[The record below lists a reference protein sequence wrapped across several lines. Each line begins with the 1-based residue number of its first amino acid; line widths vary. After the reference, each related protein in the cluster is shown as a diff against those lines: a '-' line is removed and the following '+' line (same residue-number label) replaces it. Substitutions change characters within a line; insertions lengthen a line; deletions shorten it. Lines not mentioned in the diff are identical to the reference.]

1 MKRTVQLAVVVLL
14 VGLLGVLA
22 FGGPRKVLV
31 QALKPGLSLSID
43 KGCGAVYQHGD
54 HLNITVRSD
63 KSGYL
68 TIFDFT
74 PDKHVQVIF
83 PNKYYKDNNVEANT
97 DYSIPGDLLPFQLV
111 IAPPDGE
118 EVLCAVITHKPYDLI
133 PGKVYNFED
142 IFPQISDR
150 DEATAESLAQ
160 RLKVV
165 PSDNWSAVAM
175 CHFYVGKHSSS
186 PVGTGWALFIGV
198 DDYDE
203 TRFTGDDSNVYY
215 FPKLKYCVKG
225 AQEMAA
231 ELQPMFPTQRMILN
245 HGVTHDAVQ
254 QAITGWL
261 SQAPE
266 DSTVLIYY
274 SGHGSRTPD
283 TNGDEIDG
291 YDETL
296 VPWDY
301 GSKHKFIVDDEI
313 HRWLSMLKANKVILI
328 FDSCHSGTME
338 RGVYTARRISTA
350 PGARAIDPPLTD
362 GLVSD
367 LVPTAGSRGTWW
379 KDFVITA
386 CKPNESA
393 YESSVLQNGALTYY
407 LLEALKGKGDVNGDG
422 WVTTQE
428 AYQYA
433 ANKVPLE
440 FPKQHPQV
448 ADTIKEAVRLSKV
461 E

>member
-1 MKRTVQLAVVVLL
+1 MKRTYKLAVVAVIVILFSVLT
-14 VGLLGVLA
+14 LA
-22 FGGPRKVLV
+22 GTRQVLV
-31 QALKPGLSLSID
+31 QSLKPGLSLSVN

-54 HLNITVRSD
+54 LLNITARSNQA
-63 KSGYL
+63 GYL

-83 PNKYYKDNNVEANT
+83 PNKYYTNNHIDGNK

-111 IAPPDGE
+111 IAPPDGQ
-118 EVLCAVITHKPYDLI
+118 EVLYAVITKKPYELI
-133 PGKVYNFED
+133 PGKTYNFED

-165 PSDNWSAVAM
+165 PSDNWSAVAI
-175 CHFYVGKHSSS
+175 CHFYVGQEPSAALGS
-186 PVGTGWALFIGV
+186 GWALFIGV
-198 DDYDE
+198 DDYDQ
-203 TRFTGDDSNVYY
+203 TQFAGADGNKYY

-231 ELQPMFPTQRMILN
+231 TLQPMFPTQRVILN

-254 QAITGWL
+254 QAITSWL
-261 SQAPE
+261 AQAPE
-266 DSTVLIYY
+266 GSTVLIYY
-274 SGHGSRTPD
+274 SGHGSRTKD
-283 TNGDEIDG
+283 QNGDEQDG

-301 GSKHKFIVDDEI
+301 GTKHQFIVDDEL
-313 HRWLSMLKANKVILI
+313 HRWLSLLKADKVILI

-338 RGVYTARRISTA
+338 RGVYTARLVNT
-350 PGARAIDPPLTD
+350 GARVIEPPLTD

-379 KDFVITA
+379 KNFVITA
-386 CKPNESA
+386 CKPNEA
-393 YESSVLQNGALTYY
+393 AWESPRLQNGALTYY
-407 LLEALKGKGDVNGDG
+407 LMEALKGKGDINGDG

-428 AYQYA
+428 AYEYA
-433 ANKVPLE
+433 AKMVTLE

-448 ADTIKEAVRLSKV
+448 ADSIKEAVRLSKV

>member
-1 MKRTVQLAVVVLL
+1 MKDMVRWLVMLVLVV
-14 VGLLGVLA
+14 GIGVLA
-22 FGGPRKVLV
+22 AANTRGILV
-31 QALKPGLSLSID
+31 ESLKPGVSISVD
-43 KGCGAVYQHGD
+43 KGCGAVYQHGEY
-54 HLNITVRSD
+54 LNITVRSE

-68 TIFDFT
+68 TILDFM
-74 PDKHVQVIF
+74 PDKKVQMIF
-83 PNKYYKDNNVEANT
+83 PNQYYQNNYIQVGE
-97 DYSIPGDLLPFQLV
+97 YSIPGDILPFRFKV
-111 IAPPDGE
+111 APPDGE
-118 EVLCAVITHKPYDLI
+118 EVICAVVTEKPFNLI
-133 PGKVYNFED
+133 PGQRYDFSD
-142 IFPQISDR
+142 IFPKISKSA
-150 DEATAESLAQ
+150 EETARTVVQ
-160 RLKVV
+160 RLKVIA
-165 PSDNWSAVAM
+165 DQYAMAM
-175 CHFYVGKHSSS
+175 CHFYIGKRS
-186 PVGTGWALFIGV
+186 VTQLGNGWALFIGV

-203 TRFTGDDSNVYY
+203 TRFTGDDGNVYY

-231 ELQPMFPTQRMILN
+231 ELQPMFPTQRVILN

-266 DSTVLIYY
+266 GSTVLIYY
-274 SGHGSRTPD
+274 SGHGSRVKD
-283 TNGDEIDG
+283 QNGDEIDG
-291 YDETL
+291 YDETI

-301 GSKHKFIVDDEI
+301 GSKRKFIVDDEI
-313 HRWLSMLKANKVILI
+313 HRWLSMLKADKVILI

-338 RGVYTARRISTA
+338 RGVYTARRVSTA
-350 PGARAIDPPLTD
+350 PGSRTIDPPLID

-367 LVPTAGSRGTWW
+367 LVPTAGTRGTWW

-393 YESSVLQNGALTYY
+393 YESSRLQDGALTYY
-407 LLEALKGKGDVNGDG
+407 LREALEGKGDINGDG

-428 AYQYA
+428 AYQYVA
-433 ANKVPLE
+433 KMVPLE

-461 E
+461 G